1 MDVKQVVSQ
10 MTLEEKA
17 GLLSGLDFW
26 HTKPVKRLDVTSC
39 MVSDGP
45 HGLRKQD
52 DSADHMSIHEAIK
65 AICFPA
71 GCATAA
77 SFDRDVLRKLG
88 EAVGDSCQHEKVS
101 VILGPAMNIK
111 RSPLCG
117 RNFEYFSEDP
127 YLAGEAATGFIRGVQ
142 SRGVGTSVKHFAC
155 NSQEYRRMSSNSVVD
170 ERTLREIYLSAFEA
184 AVKQAKPWTVMC
196 SYNKVNGTYACENHW
211 LLTDVLRKEWGFD
224 GYVMS
229 DWGATDDRVECVKA
243 GLDLEMPASGG
254 ENDRLVVKAV
264 REGRLDEKLVDL
276 CCEHI
281 LNVNQRYLTH
291 AKPETPWDRQAQH
304 ELARK
309 LAAECMVLL
318 KNDNGILP
326 LQKGQKVAV
335 IGKFA
340 KQPRFQG
347 GGSSHINFS
356 AVTSAWDELSKL
368 PGVTYCDGYAV
379 ESDDPDEALLA
390 EAEQSAGAADVAV
403 LFVGLPDRFESEGY
417 DRAHM
422 RMPKAQEDLI
432 ERVAAANP
440 NTVVVLHNGAPIE
453 MPWLDDVAA
462 VLEAYLGGEAVGG
475 AAADLLLGVVNPSGR
490 LPESFPA
497 CLKDNSSYPWY
508 QGEKDTVEY
517 REGVFVGY
525 RWYDKK
531 HMPVLFPFG
540 YGLSYTEFHYSNLRL
555 SAHEIRDTEPLTV
568 SVDVTNVG
576 KVPGKEVVQL
586 YVADRES
593 TVIRPVREL
602 KGFEKIALEPG
613 ETKTVTFTLGKR
625 AFAYWNTEIHDWHVE
640 TGAFGIQI
648 ARSSRDIE
656 LEQDI
661 TVVSTV
667 ALPCKYTLN
676 TIFADLMD
684 DPKAMEVFRPM
695 LDIYKKTMVGS
706 GAGEADDGTPAVT
719 DEMLEA
725 LIAFMPLRS
734 LMSFADGQIKYDDL
748 IALVDQLN
756 KA

>member
-26 HTKPVKRLDVTSC
+26 HTKPVERLGVESC

-52 DSADHMSIHEAIK
+52 DSGDHMSIHEAIK
-65 AICFPA
+65 AVCFPA

-77 SFDRDVLRKLG
+77 SFDRGVLRQLG
-88 EAVGDSCQHEKVS
+88 EAVGDSCQHEKIS
-101 VILGPAMNIK
+101 VVLGPAMNIK

-127 YLAGEAATGFIRGVQ
+127 YLAGEAATGFIQGVQ
-142 SRGVGTSVKHFAC
+142 SRGVGTSIKHFAC
-155 NSQEYRRMSSNSVVD
+155 NNQEYRRMSSNSVVD

-196 SYNKVNGTYACENHW
+196 SYNLINGTYACENRW
-211 LLTDVLRKEWGFD
+211 LLTDVLRNDWGFD

-229 DWGATDDRVECVKA
+229 DWGATDDRVACVRA
-243 GLDLEMPASGG
+243 GLDLEMPASSG

-264 REGRLDEKLVDL
+264 REGRLDEALVDL
-276 CCEHI
+276 CCERI
-281 LNVNQRYLTH
+281 LSVNQRYLAH
-291 AKPETPWDRQAQH
+291 AKPQTPWDRQAQH

-309 LAAECMVLL
+309 LAAACMVLL
-318 KNDNGILP
+318 KNDNGVLP
-326 LQKGQKVAV
+326 LRREQKVAV

-347 GGSSHINFS
+347 GGSSHINS
-356 AVTSAWDELSKL
+356 AAITSAWDVLGTL
-368 PGVTYCDGYAV
+368 PGFTYCDGYTV
-379 ESDDPDEALLA
+379 ESDDPDEALLL
-390 EAEQSAGAADVAV
+390 EAERAAAAADAAV
-403 LFVGLPDRFESEGY
+403 LFVGLPDRYESEGY

-432 ERVAAANP
+432 ERVAAANA

-475 AAADLLLGVVNPSGR
+475 AAADILLGDVNPSGR

-540 YGLSYTEFHYSNLRL
+540 FGLSYTEFRYANLRL
-555 SAHEIRDTEPLTV
+555 SAQEIQDRETLTV
-568 SVDVTNVG
+568 SVDVTNTGAVRG
-576 KVPGKEVVQL
+576 SEVVQL
-586 YVADRES
+586 YVADRKS

-602 KGFEKIALEPG
+602 KGFEKVALAPG
-613 ETKTVTFTLGKR
+613 ETKTVTFTLGRR
-625 AFAYWNTEIHDWHVE
+625 AFAYWNTDIHDWHVE
-640 TGAFGIQI
+640 TGSFGIQI
-648 ARSSRDIE
+648 GKSSRDIV
-656 LEQDI
+656 LEQD
-661 TVVSTV
+661 VSVLSTV
-667 ALPCKYTLN
+667 ALPRTYTLN
-676 TIFADLMD
+676 TIFADLMED
-684 DPKAMEVFRPM
+684 AEAMVVIQPVLDLFKKAM
-695 LDIYKKTMVGS
+695 IGS
-706 GAGEADDGTPAVT
+706 GGAETDDSTPAIT
-719 DEMLEA
+719 DDMMEA

-734 LMSFADGQIKYDDL
+734 LLSFADGQIKYDDL
-748 IALVDQLN
+748 ITLVDQLN
-756 KA
+756 GK